1 MKKIIIVI
9 IMIGLIFPVF
19 QLSHAQQTENNQ
31 QAEINQEKKTTAD
44 ILGKKM
50 FIYDS
55 EGRRDPFK
63 DLLAGRDVSE
73 TAKREGISQMMIGD
87 IVLIGIAEI
96 KDNFTA
102 IINGP
107 QGFPLQLRVGTKVAD
122 GFVLSI
128 NDSKV
133 VFRKTKERGVSMYR
147 SKDITKEINPEER

>member
-1 MKKIIIVI
+1 MKKIIMVI
-9 IMIGLIFPVF
+9 IMTGLIFPVF
-19 QLSHAQQTENNQ
+19 QLSQAQQTENNQ
-31 QAEINQEKKTTAD
+31 QAEINQPKKTTTD

-50 FIYDS
+50 FIYNS

-73 TAKREGISQMMIGD
+73 AVKKEGISQMMISD
-87 IVLIGIAEI
+87 IVLIGIAKV
-96 KDNFTA
+96 KDNFIA

-107 QGFPLQLRVGTKVAD
+107 LGFPLQLRVGVKIAD

-128 NDSKV
+128 SDSKV
-133 VFRKTKERGVSMYR
+133 VFRKTKESGVPMFR

>member
-9 IMIGLIFPVF
+9 IMTGLIFSVF